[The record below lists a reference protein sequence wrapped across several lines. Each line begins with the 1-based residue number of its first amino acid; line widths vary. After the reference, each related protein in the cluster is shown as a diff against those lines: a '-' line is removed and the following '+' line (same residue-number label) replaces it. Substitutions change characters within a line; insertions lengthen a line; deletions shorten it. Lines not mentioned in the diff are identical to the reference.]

1 MKQIID
7 KFKEDLVF
15 NSQNPLFAPLNDAYM
30 GERIDGGFVKKI
42 ATNDVIIFLD
52 YTFDNGNGY
61 RYDPNSKMIYE
72 RKSPIPK
79 DFFIHKHIEKCLYDI
94 IMNNSDINNPTILC
108 DVNEI
113 EAPANTNP
121 IIMFRA
127 VVDRDNKIVSAT
139 NIHVYKRHL
148 GYGKKLLKLIY
159 TACKKLDYRLFLT
172 EMVYSFYMSMVK
184 RGATV
189 IEIEDVVEITDET
202 NLD

>member
-1 MKQIID
+1 
-7 KFKEDLVF
+7 
-15 NSQNPLFAPLNDAYM
+15 
-30 GERIDGGFVKKI
+30 
-42 ATNDVIIFLD
+42 
-52 YTFDNGNGY
+52 
-61 RYDPNSKMIYE
+61 
-72 RKSPIPK
+72 
-79 DFFIHKHIEKCLYDI
+79 
-94 IMNNSDINNPTILC
+94 
-108 DVNEI
+108 
-113 EAPANTNP
+113 
-121 IIMFRA
+121 MFRA

-159 TACKKLDYRLFLT
+159 TSCKKLDYRLFHT